1 MTILFV
7 SPDDDPAD
15 WVPALS
21 AELPDRPIR
30 VAPDLGPDPAAIRY
44 ALAWAPPPG
53 LLGSLPALRAV
64 LWLGAGVDRALAD
77 PNLPPDIPLY
87 RLIDPGLT
95 QGMVEYV
102 VEQVMAWHRRA
113 LIYRRQQAA
122 GVWQQHRP
130 VLAGDRTVGLLG
142 LGVLGAACATALA
155 GLGFRVAGWSRTQKS
170 IPGVASHTGEAGLQT
185 VLATA
190 DILVCL
196 LPLTPETKGF
206 LNAARFARMKPGAV
220 VVNAGRGAQIVDAD
234 LLAALDTGAVAGASL
249 DVFDP
254 EPLPA
259 DHPYWRHPSVILTP
273 HVASLT
279 PAATG
284 AKTIAATIRALE
296 AGAEAAEAR
305 VSRDRGY

>member
-1 MTILFV
+1 MTILFA
-7 SPDDDPAD
+7 SPADDPSD
-15 WVPALS
+15 WLPALS
-21 AELPDRPIR
+21 AELPDHPIR
-30 VAPDLGPDPAAIRY
+30 VAPDLGPDPDAIRY

-102 VEQVMAWHRRA
+102 VEQVMAWHRGA
-113 LIYRRQQAA
+113 PTYRRQQAA
-122 GVWQQHRP
+122 CLWQQHRP
-130 VLAGDRTVGLLG
+130 VLASDRKVGLLG
-142 LGVLGAACATALA
+142 LGVLGSACASALA
-155 GLGFRVAGWSRTQKS
+155 ALGFQVAGWSRTQKA
-170 IPGVASHTGEAGLQT
+170 IPGVASHTGEDGLAT
-185 VLATA
+185 VLAQS
-190 DILVCL
+190 DIVVCL
-196 LPLTPETKGF
+196 LPLTRETTGF
-206 LNAARFARMKPGAV
+206 LNADRFAGMKPGAV
-220 VVNAGRGAQIVDAD
+220 VINAGRGAQIVDAD
-234 LLAALDTGAVAGASL
+234 LLQALETGRIAGASL

-279 PAATG
+279 PPATA
-284 AKTIAATIRALE
+284 AKTVAATIRALE
-296 AGAEAAEAR
+296 AGQEAAEAR